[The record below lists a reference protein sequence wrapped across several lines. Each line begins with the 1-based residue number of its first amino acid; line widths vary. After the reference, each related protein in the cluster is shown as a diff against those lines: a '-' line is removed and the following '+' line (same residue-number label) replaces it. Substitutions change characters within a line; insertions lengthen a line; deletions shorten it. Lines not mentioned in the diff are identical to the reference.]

1 MEIYVVRHTTPD
13 VPKDICYGQ
22 TDLGVKDSFFHE
34 AEIIRQHLPARL
46 SKVYSSPLRR
56 CKQLA
61 EHLFPEADIEE
72 HHDLKELN
80 CGVWEMKAWD
90 DIPKEE
96 INPWMEDF
104 VNVRIPGGENYVD
117 LYQRVVN
124 VFDTIV
130 ASHATSSDIPTVLF
144 THGGVMR
151 SMLAHLTQTDL
162 KDSFSAFNIHYGCV
176 LKLQLDESRWR
187 HEMLSNIPHD
197 KETHRPSSA

>member
-1 MEIYVVRHTTPD
+1 MEIFVVRHTTPD
-13 VPKDICYGQ
+13 VAKGICYGQ
-22 TDLGVKDSFFHE
+22 TDLGVKDSFIRE

-46 SKVYSSPLRR
+46 GKVYSSPLRR

-61 EHLFPEADIEE
+61 VHLFPEANIEE

-117 LYQRVVN
+117 LYTRVVN
-124 VFDTIV
+124 AFEAI
-130 ASHATSSDIPTVLF
+130 AQNNAATNTSRTVIF

-151 SMLAHLTQTDL
+151 SLLAHVTQTAL
-162 KDSFSAFNIHYGCV
+162 QDSFTAFNIHYGCV
-176 LKLQLDESRWR
+176 MKLQFDESRWS
-187 HEMLSNIPHD
+187 HVVLSNIPHD
-197 KETHRPSSA
+197 KETHRPSSP